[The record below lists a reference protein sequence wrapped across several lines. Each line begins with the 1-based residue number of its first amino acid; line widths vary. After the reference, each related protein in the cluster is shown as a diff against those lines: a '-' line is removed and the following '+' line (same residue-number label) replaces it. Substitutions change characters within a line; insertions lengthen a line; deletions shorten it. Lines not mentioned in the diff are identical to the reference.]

1 MGTGEERA
9 WLSLIR
15 FEIELTSKARKSIK
29 GLQPRDQIRI
39 ATALEL
45 LRDNPLPPKALKLRG
60 RDGYR
65 IRLGKL
71 RIIYTITRGKLTI
84 LVIDVDYRREMY
96 R

>member
-1 MGTGEERA
+1 MT
-9 WLSLIR
+9 L
-15 FEIELTSKARKSIK
+15 FEIELTSKARKSLK
-29 GLQPRDQIRI
+29 GLQVRDQIKV

-45 LRDNPLPPKALKLRG
+45 LRENPLPPKALKLRG

-71 RIIYTITRGKLTI
+71 RIIYTFSKGQLVI
-84 LVIDVDYRREMY
+84 LVIDIDYRREIY

>member
-1 MGTGEERA
+1 MGASQARA
-9 WLSLIR
+9 RFSLTLFDLELS
-15 FEIELTSKARKSIK
+15 SKARKSLR
-29 GLQPRDQIRI
+29 GLQAKDQIKV

-45 LRDNPLPPKALKLRG
+45 LRENPLPPKALKLRG

-71 RIIYTITRGKLTI
+71 RIIYSLSKGRLLI
-84 LVIDVDYRREMY
+84 LVINIDYRREIY